1 MTLYQ
6 RLMLQSNKTAVI
18 AITDVLS
25 RVNFNDNVMFMFG
38 RIKITSLAERDI
50 CCIF

>member
-18 AITDVLS
+18 VVADVLS

-38 RIKITSLAERDI
+38 WTKITSLAQSDI
-50 CCIF
+50 CCLF

>member
-6 RLMLQSNKTAVI
+6 RLMLQFNKTAVI
-18 AITDVLS
+18 AIAHVLS

-38 RIKITSLAERDI
+38 
-50 CCIF
+50 